1 MFGRFSS
8 FASTTTACVLLAS
21 LWAGFAT
28 DALASKVTLAW
39 DPNPESD
46 IAGYRVHWGVGSGQ
60 YSYSQDVGTETIAT
74 IENLDRG
81 VTFYFAVTAYNTAQL
96 ESEFSDEVS
105 FAVPLTDWVAN
116 DDLYVAQQGQSLV
129 VSSPGILAN
138 DSIYSS
144 ITPSILVVSAPAH
157 GVLVIN
163 HDGSFQYT
171 PNGGYRGVDQFLYVL
186 TDGTTADYAAVVQ
199 ISVNASS
206 PLPAGTS
213 PSLLLSL
220 DEHNA
225 SVLHVRFPV
234 EVGKAYSLQASP
246 NLNTWESIW
255 AEPILHSGWIDVP
268 TLKTQAP
275 DNRFYRLAISDQ

>member
-1 MFGRFSS
+1 MFRRFGS

-28 DALASKVTLAW
+28 DALASNVTLAW
-39 DPNPESD
+39 DPNPEPD

-116 DDLYVAQQGQSLV
+116 DDLYVAQKGQSLV
-129 VSSPGILAN
+129 VASPGILAN
-138 DSIYSS
+138 DSIHSS
-144 ITPSILVVSAPAH
+144 ITPSILVVSSPAD

-163 HDGSFQYT
+163 HDGSFQYS
-171 PNGGYRGVDQFLYVL
+171 PNEGYRGVDQFQYVL
-186 TDGTTADYAAVVQ
+186 TDGTTASYAAVVQ
-199 ISVNASS
+199 ISVNA
-206 PLPAGTS
+206 TS
-213 PSLLLSL
+213 WLLEKIFS
-220 DEHNA
+220 D
-225 SVLHVRFPV
+225 
-234 EVGKAYSLQASP
+234 
-246 NLNTWESIW
+246 
-255 AEPILHSGWIDVP
+255 
-268 TLKTQAP
+268 
-275 DNRFYRLAISDQ
+275 RLII